1 MEAISFLLAF
11 WLNHC
16 SSLKDTHME
25 KGLSKKTPVL
35 TKSTNKHI
43 WVVGTSN
50 KLFIRGS

>member
-11 WLNHC
+11 WLNNC
-16 SSLKDTHME
+16 SWLKDTHRE
-25 KGLSKKTPVL
+25 KGLSKKTPAL
-35 TKSTNKHI
+35 TKSTNKDT